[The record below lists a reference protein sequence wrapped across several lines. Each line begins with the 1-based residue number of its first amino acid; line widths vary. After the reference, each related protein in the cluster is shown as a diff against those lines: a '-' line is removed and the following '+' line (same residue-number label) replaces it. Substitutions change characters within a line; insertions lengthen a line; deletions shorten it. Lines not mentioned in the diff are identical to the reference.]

1 MKILC
6 TEVHYGMNYME
17 ENVIALIV
25 KEIMYILTIGYKEK
39 HVKTKQK
46 LSDMAVIFHL
56 PVSPPVSLH

>member
-1 MKILC
+1 
-6 TEVHYGMNYME
+6 MNYTE